1 MIFVIAAIFI
11 LVVSFVIALVS
22 LIKEQSKIEKAA
34 ADVSLGTDQISV
46 QQPQVIEK
54 KTSEPDL
61 TNVGMTQPKP
71 PLEPQPQPTVS
82 SLDYNA
88 IPLKEKPWW
97 EKEIQKRNEEESG
110 RAIDWQNTGQVQR
123 PPVADVFK
131 TEESGKVL
139 ESHDRLGAQT
149 TQEKDQNLEGS
160 FSVSDLAKGDQES

>member
-22 LIKEQSKIEKAA
+22 LIREQSKIEKENVAFGKNQDQPAVETPQAA
-34 ADVSLGTDQISV
+34 NEYM
-46 QQPQVIEK
+46 PQ
-54 KTSEPDL
+54 PDL
-61 TNVGMTQPKP
+61 TNIHAVQPQ
-71 PLEPQPQPTVS
+71 LLSQPQPTAPS
-82 SLDYNA
+82 PDYNA
-88 IPLKEKPWW
+88 MLLKQKPWW

-110 RAIDWQNTGQVQR
+110 RAIDWQNTGQAPR